1 MNHKRN
7 RNKNWHFYD
16 STRFSK
22 MCNSPGVD
30 VVPPPEPTVVSLPD
44 PGVVVSEPDPEP
56 EPYERVKKNVKNVN
70 GLKVTS
76 SY

>member
-1 MNHKRN
+1 
-7 RNKNWHFYD
+7 
-16 STRFSK
+16 